1 MPLMPKRVKFRKV
14 SKGNRSGYATS
25 GTELAYGEFG
35 LKALTRGLLTAT
47 QIEACRVAINRE
59 MKRKGKLWIRVFPD
73 KPVTR
78 KPIEVRMGGGKGNP
92 EFWAAV
98 ILPGKVL
105 FEVGGVSEE
114 VAKQPRRAQGPQGRR
129 RLEVRREDRQSPGLV
144 PRASPGV
151 RQGDHAHEELPGARR
166 GRHGQGR
173 RHRHHHGNASAQRH
187 EALAHR
193 EVRRTPKC
201 CRNSPTS

>member
-1 MPLMPKRVKFRKV
+1 MPLMPKRVKYRKV
-14 SKGNRSGYATS
+14 SKGNRAGYATS

-35 LKALTRGLLTAT
+35 LKALSRGLLTAT

-98 ILPGKVL
+98 VLPGKVL
-105 FEVGGVSEE
+105 FEIGGVSEE
-114 VAKQPRRAQGPQGRR
+114 VAKSCL
-129 RLEVRREDRQSPGLV
+129 RLAVSKIGIRTTVGAHARVAGGSLI
-144 PRASPGV
+144 
-151 RQGDHAHEELPGARR
+151 GDNEIVADGERVATDRR
-166 GRHGQGR
+166 GLR
-173 RHRHHHGNASAQRH
+173 
-187 EALAHR
+187 LAA
-193 EVRRTPKC
+193 
-201 CRNSPTS
+201 